1 MKRGTTVYLYELAWI
16 LPSFAIPVG
25 MLVALVVTA
34 FGAGV
39 HLPGNEGRVD
49 SRTAGETGPFA
60 DPGLVQIA
68 PGLYEVRMTAQIWS
82 FAPGEIR
89 VPVGST
95 VHFWATSKDV
105 VHGFLI
111 PKHIV
116 NVMLLPGQ
124 VAHAQVRFDE
134 PGEFHHLPRVLRDRA
149 SHDGGKGDRGAAP
162 MSSPTGS
169 EQRLTA
175 AFLIVAHVALFG
187 SPTITASRCMAS

>member
-16 LPSFAIPVG
+16 LPSVAIPIG

-39 HLPGNEGRVD
+39 HLPGDEGRVD
-49 SRTAGETGPFA
+49 PRTVGQTGPFA
-60 DPGLVQIA
+60 EPGVVQIA
-68 PGLYEVRMTAQIWS
+68 PGQYEVRMTAQIWS
-82 FAPGEIR
+82 FAPSEIR
-89 VPVGST
+89 VPAGST

-124 VAHAQVRFDE
+124 IAHAQVRFDQ
-134 PGEFHHLPRVLRDRA
+134 PGEFPIICHEYCGIAHHTMAGRV
-149 SHDGGKGDRGAAP
+149 
-162 MSSPTGS
+162 
-169 EQRLTA
+169 
-175 AFLIVAHVALFG
+175 IVE
-187 SPTITASRCMAS
+187 SRR